1 MLFLLLLLLLLLLFP
16 GFPEFLPVAKHVRE
30 RVQVF
35 KAAFSNFPVYG
46 PTVREYSMPRSDE
59 EHFCPV
65 QQLVDGYSLGRAELG
80 TFFNYLPEYFGIGQV
95 FLFEGLYVLE
105 FIIIIIYIIIII
117 IIVIVGILIYLLHLY
132 IFDFILPL
140 LLLFMYVNFS

>member
-1 MLFLLLLLLLLLLFP
+1 MLFLLLWLLLLLLFP
-16 GFPEFLPVAKHVRE
+16 GFPEFLSVAKHVFE

-35 KAAFSNFPVYG
+35 KAASGNFPVYG
-46 PTVREYSMPRSDE
+46 PAVREYSMPRSDE

-65 QQLVDGYSLGRAELG
+65 QQLVDGYSLGRAELR
-80 TFFNYLPEYFGIGQV
+80 TFFNYLPEYVGIGQV

-105 FIIIIIYIIIII
+105 FIIIYIIII